1 MAARKTDADIDRLY
15 QLPLDEF
22 TSARNALA
30 KEAGADGAEI
40 RRLQKPPLP
49 AWAVNQVYWRDR
61 EVYERLIETAEGVH
75 RAHSAV
81 LAGRQ
86 GDLRATGKAHEQA
99 LEAALKS
106 ALGILEEAGHP
117 ASDAT
122 RHAVHTTLRSLPGPD
137 PPGRLTGTLQ
147 PSGFEQLAGIP
158 VRGKPQ
164 EKPHAAKPEAA
175 PAAAPAARQKDR
187 EKPASVDPRE
197 LRRAKDAA
205 AAASRTL
212 KEAEHKA
219 RREEFEAARAARD
232 AEKAVRAVEQAREA
246 VAGAE
251 RALAEAEREAVA
263 AAKSRDSI
271 ERASREAADALEAA
285 REKNDAA
292 QADLGRLMGR

>member
-49 AWAVNQVYWRDR
+49 AWAVNQLYWRDR
-61 EVYERLIETAEGVH
+61 DVYDQLIEAAEAVR

-81 LAGRQ
+81 LAGGQ
-86 GDLRATGKAHEQA
+86 ADLRATGKAHEQA

-147 PSGFEQLAGIP
+147 PAGFEQLAGMP
-158 VRGKPQ
+158 VRGRPQ
-164 EKPHAAKPEAA
+164 EKPRAAKAEAA
-175 PAAAPAARQKDR
+175 PAAELSTKEEDR
-187 EKPASVDPRE
+187 EKPASVDPRA

-205 AAASRTL
+205 AATSRTL
-212 KEAEHKA
+212 KEAEHTA

-232 AEKAVRAVEQAREA
+232 AEKAARAVERAREA
-246 VAGAE
+246 VAEAE
-251 RALAEAEREAVA
+251 RALADAERDA
-263 AAKSRDSI
+263 AAAVKTRDST
-271 ERASREAADALEAA
+271 EHASRHAADALEAA
-285 REKNDAA
+285 RLKNDEA
-292 QADLGRLMGR
+292 QADLRRLMSS